1 MRFSRRLAKTPDSLE
16 WPIKNAVILRLRI
29 PKPWGSHQPNPS
41 LRDLFFWGR
50 GNLLRLIFYF
60 FIFHVFS
67 HKNLKKCRHPEPS
80 LFEGVRISSNT
91 TPVILSPRFSRAW
104 GSHLFSLSLIS
115 LNHSLFQKFKNQDLT
130 PDFLRLS
137 SPPHPLSPSPPQRFS
152 LILPLSL
159 FNFPPQFPQGSVPV
173 GSNATPGEIEFSG
186 CISFRNLIV
195 EKTEDNFLFSLG
207 EDLQRKTD
215 I

>member
-80 LFEGVRISSNT
+80 LFEGVRISSFFF
-91 TPVILSPRFSRAW
+91 ILNFSKPQPFSKIQESRPDPRFFAP
-104 GSHLFSLSLIS
+104 FI
-115 LNHSLFQKFKNQDLT
+115 T
-130 PDFLRLS
+130 P
-137 SPPHPLSPSPPQRFS
+137 SPPLPLSPSALFANTPPRSFQFSSSISSRLGPDRF
-152 LILPLSL
+152 
-159 FNFPPQFPQGSVPV
+159 
-173 GSNATPGEIEFSG
+173 
-186 CISFRNLIV
+186 
-195 EKTEDNFLFSLG
+195 
-207 EDLQRKTD
+207 
-215 I
+215 